1 MDIAKLR
8 SQTAMAR
15 TSKKA
20 IEDAEFN
27 DSPIWQH
34 PLWWYIDKRIKK
46 AAKIGKYEISLNYYY
61 AKKQVLGD
69 KHDGPSIETAIRH
82 YSNEGFSVRK
92 EYLLSPNGYGNMSL
106 NISWM

>member
-15 TSKKA
+15 ASKKA
-20 IEDAEFN
+20 IKDAEFN
-27 DSPIWQH
+27 DSPLWQH

-61 AKKQVLGD
+61 AKKQVFSN
-69 KHDGPSIETAIRH
+69 KYDGPSIEAAIRH

-92 EYLLSPNGYGNMSL
+92 EYLLSPNGSGNMSL
-106 NISWM
+106 IISWM